1 MTSANGRLGILQ
13 NYDGEGNGDVYIID
27 YVSKA
32 TTLRVH
38 QAFL

>member
-1 MTSANGRLGILQ
+1 MSANGRLGILQ

-32 TTLRVH
+32 KPLRVH
-38 QAFL
+38 QVFL